1 MGISRFAS
9 SALVI
14 ALGIAFL
21 GGCAT
26 VQDTARD
33 DNIDTAK
40 VAAID
45 NAAKVTG
52 VTVKWIN
59 YPQKRSRAVG
69 VAPAMP
75 ASAGT

>member
-1 MGISRFAS
+1 MRISSFAS
-9 SALVI
+9 GAVV
-14 ALGIAFL
+14 IAFL

-26 VQDTARD
+26 VQNTARE
-33 DNIDTAK
+33 DNIDSAK

-52 VTVKWIN
+52 VTVMWIN
-59 YPQKRSRAVG
+59 YPQKKNRAVG

-75 ASAGT
+75 ASAGS